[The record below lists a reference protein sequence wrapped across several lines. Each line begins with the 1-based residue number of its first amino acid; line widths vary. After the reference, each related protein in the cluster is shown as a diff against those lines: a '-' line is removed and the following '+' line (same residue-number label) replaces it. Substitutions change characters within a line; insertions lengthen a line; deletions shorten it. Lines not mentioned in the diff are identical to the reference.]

1 LLVEMGPIPPTFRGT
16 PQNLAEEMVRRI
28 KIVSPA
34 GTNFIYVG
42 DDEPT
47 SNVGPWLKG
56 GTSWF
61 VFDVDTKRYVPQD
74 ISESEQRWY
83 HIGKTTPTS
92 ADPPVWLRTTADGS
106 EENPNYGSP
115 LGWYQW
121 NGANWIPF
129 NSLVLSGPTSNRPT
143 GGEPFQMYY
152 DTDIGVLIWFER
164 TQWRT
169 VSGVP
174 GDVKAVAFSTLSD
187 ALRANPGWDLLGA
200 SNQSVRGRWIG
211 QATKDAGTDPETDL
225 TVSAGVAKRAA
236 FETFG
241 ETDGVQINS
250 SSDVPYPPTI
260 ALWHLV
266 KS

>member
-1 LLVEMGPIPPTFRGT
+1 MGPIPPTFRGT

-129 NSLVLSGPTSNRPT
+129 NSLVLSGPTANRPT
-143 GGEPFQMYY
+143 GSEPFQMYY